1 MMRPLR
7 TLIRAR
13 TGAAALE
20 TAIILPIV
28 AGIVM
33 ATLDFS
39 NGWLTKLRLEQAA
52 QRGIELVAAR
62 KGVATSYDYARDEMI
77 SAWGDDYTS
86 ATAES
91 WLECGGTVQA
101 STTANCAGAQRARY
115 VKLRIAATFNP
126 MFNWGI
132 LYDGPASDGTAT
144 LVGDAVVRVQ

>member
-52 QRGIELVAAR
+52 LKMAAR
-62 KGVATSYDYARDEMI
+62 ARER
-77 SAWGDDYTS
+77 
-86 ATAES
+86 
-91 WLECGGTVQA
+91 LE
-101 STTANCAGAQRARY
+101 
-115 VKLRIAATFNP
+115 K
-126 MFNWGI
+126 
-132 LYDGPASDGTAT
+132 
-144 LVGDAVVRVQ
+144 